1 MISAHCLLNRELTA
15 EQIKSRVFGKQDG
28 FDLVSMHSVK
38 RFAKQG
44 SAAVSSGHN
53 DKEAGNEQF
62 PEQNITGS
70 AKLDPAWRDY
80 LFSSRKGVE
89 WMDEISIT
97 LFRSKRSSYLRERE
111 SESF

>member
-1 MISAHCLLNRELTA
+1 MLVTWELVCT
-15 EQIKSRVFGKQDG
+15 
-28 FDLVSMHSVK
+28 
-38 RFAKQG
+38 FA
-44 SAAVSSGHN
+44 
-53 DKEAGNEQF
+53 EAGNEQF

-97 LFRSKRSSYLRERE
+97 LFRSKRSSYLRERCVFLSPIFLIVNFNARSTDLLILFAYFGFRE